1 MFVLFFYRQ
10 FIFKTFLLHIIIGC
24 IKVGEMVS
32 SSNYSPGFDT
42 IFFLFET
49 RSHCLR
55 NCKHA
60 KLGGPMQ
67 GGGKL
72 ENAE

>member
-1 MFVLFFYRQ
+1 MFVLFFRQ

-42 IFFLFET
+42 IFFCSKQGAIAYAIANTLN
-49 RSHCLR
+49 LGVL
-55 NCKHA
+55 CKTGA
-60 KLGGPMQ
+60 
-67 GGGKL
+67 
-72 ENAE
+72 N